1 MKIQIKFWHKIVLAL
16 AAFAVAIA
24 GFMLKLPSGFSHS
37 DKELHSLFYFLAAGF
52 LNVLFAKKNLVIHA
66 FIFALLY
73 TLGWAIEYA
82 QQYSNKFFSHRIHG
96 NADPEDIH
104 MPTYLASS
112 LSPPYGFV
120 LWGLLLY
127 GKISLKKRVRKV
139 LMKQKKN
146 HKLLRLQL

>member
-24 GFMLKLPSGFSHS
+24 GFMLRLPSGFSHS

-52 LNVLFAKKNLVIHA
+52 LNVLFAKKNIVIHA
-66 FIFALLY
+66 FIFVLLY
-73 TLGWAIEYA
+73 TFGWAIEYA

-104 MPTYLASS
+104 ANLLGIIAFSAIWLCVVGLA
-112 LSPPYGFV
+112 LI
-120 LWGLLLY
+120 W
-127 GKISLKKRVRKV
+127 KNITKKEGAESAIETKE
-139 LMKQKKN
+139 K
-146 HKLLRLQL
+146 